1 MVGKQVSSLKIWK
14 ITDII
19 GDTILINWDDIS
31 YIRTDGKDTLK
42 IKFKNING
50 EHYFDHIPQE
60 EMEKITSL

>member
-1 MVGKQVSSLKIWK
+1 MATKTSRKILK

-19 GDTILINWDDIS
+19 GDTILINMDDVS
-31 YIRTDGKDTLK
+31 YIRTDGADTLK

>member
-1 MVGKQVSSLKIWK
+1 MATKQVSSLKIWK

-19 GDTILINWDDIS
+19 GDIILINWDDIS
-31 YIRTDGKDTLK
+31 YIRTDGTNTLK